1 GIQRCHWNWI
11 PVFAGMT
18 KGGQGEPAAP
28 RLAFGAKLW
37 LLRLMLRPFL
47 IGLALIAL
55 PAVAQADPI
64 RAVSEKSSFQI
75 ALEGK
80 LPVMVLFQGKNCAA
94 CRAVELWIDQMS
106 GELDGKVDMVSLD
119 IDENP
124 YTKDEFGVE

>member
-1 GIQRCHWNWI
+1 MFRS
-11 PVFAGMT
+11 V
-18 KGGQGEPAAP
+18 
-28 RLAFGAKLW
+28 
-37 LLRLMLRPFL
+37 L
-47 IGLALIAL
+47 IGLILIAL
-55 PAVAQADPI
+55 PAAAQADPI

-106 GELDGKVDMVSLD
+106 GELEGKIDMVSLD

-124 YTKDEFGVE
+124 YTKDEFGVEGTPTLLMFRNGEQTAAMVGATDRADLRAFIAKGAGIKL

>member
-1 GIQRCHWNWI
+1 MLRSISI
-11 PVFAGMT
+11 VAALALVTF
-18 KGGQGEPAAP
+18 PAA
-28 RLAFGAKLW
+28 
-37 LLRLMLRPFL
+37 
-47 IGLALIAL
+47 
-55 PAVAQADPI
+55 VQADPI

-94 CRAVELWIDQMS
+94 CRAIELWIDQMS

-124 YTKDEFGVE
+124 YTKDEFGVEGTPTLLMFRDGEQTAAMVGATDREDLRAFIAKGAGISL

>member
-1 GIQRCHWNWI
+1 
-11 PVFAGMT
+11 
-18 KGGQGEPAAP
+18 
-28 RLAFGAKLW
+28 
-37 LLRLMLRPFL
+37 MLRSFIL
-47 IGLALIAL
+47 GLFLIAL
-55 PAVAQADPI
+55 PAGAQAGVI
-64 RAVSEKSSFQI
+64 RPVSEKSSFQI

-124 YTKDEFGVE
+124 YTKDEFGVEGTPTLLMFRDGEQTAAMVGATDREDLRAFIAKGAGITL

>member
-1 GIQRCHWNWI
+1 
-11 PVFAGMT
+11 
-18 KGGQGEPAAP
+18 
-28 RLAFGAKLW
+28 
-37 LLRLMLRPFL
+37 MLRSFIL
-47 IGLALIAL
+47 GLCLIAL
-55 PAVAQADPI
+55 PAGAQAGVI
-64 RAVSEKSSFQI
+64 RPVSEKSSFQI

-124 YTKDEFGVE
+124 YTKDEFGVEGTPTLLMFRDGEQTAAMVGATDREDLRAFIAKGAGITL